1 MERNTF
7 KEQIILRFFIFSAIA
22 LIAWGALS
30 YFTSPLVPILKKR
43 ENINLNFL
51 VLTHPAMLISYN
63 PSMRKGSVTN
73 LTEKETNLPLEKLTK
88 QFKMERTPYI
98 LIPATKNR
106 TEFWNNFKANLSTW
120 HNRPYQVLSYLYS
133 YIKMRLTKKTSIAT
147 NDFIMLSYEL
157 PALRGVDFTVR
168 ETKQPQKSKAKTKA
182 KTKTQTKTK
191 KDKQDPP
198 QEQNLVLK
206 TAAKPVQD
214 ATLVVEVFNASDH
227 NGLAAEVAR
236 YLRTLSNN
244 GVFKVDVIT
253 CTTAS
258 ERRDTT
264 KIIALTKRLESL
276 KELSKHLG
284 LVNKEIYF
292 TEDKNAISDARIYL
306 GEDFKMPKTAK

>member
-1 MERNTF
+1 MERNNF

-51 VLTHPAMLISYN
+51 VLTTPAMLISYN
-63 PSMRKGSVTN
+63 PAMRKASVTN

-98 LIPATKNR
+98 FIPATKNR
-106 TEFWNNFKANLSTW
+106 TEFWDNFKSNLSTW
-120 HNRPYQVLSYLYS
+120 HNKPYQVLSYLYS
-133 YIKMRLTKKTSIAT
+133 YIKMRLTKKTSIST
-147 NDFIMLSYEL
+147 SDFIMLSYEL
-157 PALRGVDFTVR
+157 PALRGVDFTVS
-168 ETKQPQKSKAKTKA
+168 ETKQSKKVKSKTKVKTKV
-182 KTKTQTKTK
+182 KTRKE
-191 KDKQDPP
+191 KQETL
-198 QEQNLVLK
+198 QEQNLILK
-206 TAAKPVQD
+206 TAKPQEQKE
-214 ATLVVEVFNASDH
+214 TLVVEVFNASDH
-227 NGLAAEVAR
+227 NGLAAEVSR
-236 YLRTLSNN
+236 YLRTLSND
-244 GVFKVDVIT
+244 GIFKVDVIT

-264 KIIALTKRLESL
+264 KIISLTKRLDSV

-292 TEDKNAISDARIYL
+292 LEDKNAISDARIYL
-306 GEDFKMPKTAK
+306 GEDFKMPKAAK